1 MRTYTMKKTQG
12 TPDWSAHEI
21 LPIDHLLWTDSIDV
35 TAQAQI
41 CYDDE
46 NFYLRLQAVEPHIR
60 KENQPDN
67 LLAEVCEDS
76 CLEFFIQP
84 TDRMDYL
91 NFEINPN
98 RAVYLGFGPNLP
110 ENIRQIVP
118 EVQDL
123 LDIQTELTADGWM
136 LTYRVPF
143 AFLRRYFTD
152 FAPTKGTK
160 IRANF
165 YKCGDETRKMHF
177 LAWNPIH
184 NEVPAFHIPRD
195 FGCLI
200 FGE

>member
-1 MRTYTMKKTQG
+1 MRTYTMKKVQG
-12 TPDWSAHEI
+12 APNWSAHEI
-21 LPIDHLLWTDSIDV
+21 LPIDNLLWTDSIDV

-41 CYDDE
+41 CYDEE
-46 NFYLRLQAVEPHIR
+46 NFYLRLEAAEPHIR
-60 KENQPDN
+60 KENQPDD

-84 TDRMDYL
+84 GNRVDYL

-98 RAVYLGFGPNLP
+98 CAVYLGFGPNLP

-118 EVQDL
+118 EVQAL
-123 LDIQTELTADGWM
+123 LDIQTELTADGWV

-143 AFLRRYFTD
+143 AFIRRYFPE
-152 FAPTKGTK
+152 FNPTEGTA

-165 YKCGDETRKMHF
+165 YKCGDETKKMHF
-177 LAWNPIH
+177 LAWNPID
-184 NEVPAFHIPRD
+184 NDVPAFHIPRD